1 MSNQILMTHDYI
13 GALIYRNNDIPIP
26 ITPKISNFI
35 ESKAKT
41 LPKKRNTTAMI
52 PKNKPS
58 KKQKIN

>member
-1 MSNQILMTHDYI
+1 MTQGYI
-13 GALIYRNNDIPIP
+13 GALIYRNNELPIP

-41 LPKKRNTTAMI
+41 LPKKRNTSAMI

-58 KKQKIN
+58 KKQKTNKV